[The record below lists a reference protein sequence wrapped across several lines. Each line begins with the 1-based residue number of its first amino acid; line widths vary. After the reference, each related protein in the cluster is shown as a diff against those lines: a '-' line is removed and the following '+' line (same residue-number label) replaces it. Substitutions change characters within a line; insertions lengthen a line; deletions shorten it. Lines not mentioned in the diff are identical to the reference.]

1 MKNLVPFFR
10 ALGYLIC
17 LAGHEVTIWEHC
29 QVQVFGFQILKLL
42 GHAAPYIPKT
52 SPGRWEKVDKWLV
65 GEVEGKTPETM
76 KEKPK
81 KFMQRESWYSRK
93 DVWKKL
99 PKLPKSNIWNI
110 EKILRRTQSL
120 QQALSELSAPCT
132 PNAWYACPGTN
143 SSKRQPNLIWQT

>member
-10 ALGYLIC
+10 ALRTWSAW
-17 LAGHEVTIWEHC
+17 LATRWPSGSTARSKSLASKSWSSWAMLPPISRRPHQGWQGGQVT
-29 QVQVFGFQILKLL
+29 V
-42 GHAAPYIPKT
+42 
-52 SPGRWEKVDKWLV
+52 V

-120 QQALSELSAPCT
+120 QQASSELSAPCT